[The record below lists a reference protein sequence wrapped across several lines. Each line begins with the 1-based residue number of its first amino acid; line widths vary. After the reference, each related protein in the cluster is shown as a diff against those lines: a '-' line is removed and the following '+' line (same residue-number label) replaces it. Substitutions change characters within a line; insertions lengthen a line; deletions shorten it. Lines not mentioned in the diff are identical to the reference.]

1 MHIITLIEHILDDND
16 ALLFCMHMKSLKME
30 CIRTAT
36 TTKNQHSYQEPPD
49 YIDHKII
56 EKLKGEYIV
65 KTLLCTIQHC
75 LSFPNQSKKTYSF
88 EKSNPLELSRAADE
102 AFVICRFVNPHC
114 SHGLFT
120 TSSNAELP
128 HDPCYDVI
136 LQNRCKNQI
145 PTVVL
150 YFPSTGTYYSP

>member
-1 MHIITLIEHILDDND
+1 
-16 ALLFCMHMKSLKME
+16 MHMKSLKME

-136 LQNRCKNQI
+136 CKTDAKTKFQLLSFTSHLLEHIIHHDLFQI
-145 PTVVL
+145 LANCSPKVL
-150 YFPSTGTYYSP
+150 WLCN